1 MEIRLSTDMTGKI
14 MHLFKE
20 ENVQITYPKRKPA
33 KPASHYILP
42 IALLAI
48 MVLLINAL
56 HSVALPDP
64 LGDQIRNHMIK
75 SQPISRGGK

>member
-1 MEIRLSTDMTGKI
+1 

-20 ENVQITYPKRKPA
+20 ENVQTTYPIRKPG

-42 IALLAI
+42 ITLLAI
-48 MVLLINAL
+48 MVLLVSAL

-64 LGDQIRNHMIK
+64 LGDKIQSHMSK
-75 SQPISRGGK
+75 LKKPAAKR